1 MNNYERQ
8 MLFSNKLK
16 GLLHDRNLS
25 QAEVAKAIG
34 VSPQTFNT
42 WCKGI
47 AVPRMGKLEK
57 IADYF
62 DVKPSY
68 FIDPVENTNI
78 EARKSIDFLCNEL
91 SIADQLQC
99 VLEQDEILNG
109 YRFNDEQL
117 LDILRYARFLAA
129 KEV

>member
-62 DVKPSY
+62 DIKPSY